1 MTKAAPTAVTI
12 ERFVYTRTEAINL
25 LGLSPRTWA
34 RLEAQGETPPKIRLS
49 PGRIGYAA
57 SDLRKWIEARR
68 DASPVLPQTM
78 RGKHGL
84 S

>member
-1 MTKAAPTAVTI
+1 MTKAPPPTVTI
-12 ERFVYTRTEAINL
+12 ERFVYTRTEAIAL

-57 SDLRKWIEARR
+57 GDLRKWIDSRR
-68 DASPVLPQTM
+68 DGFPSAS
-78 RGKHGL
+78 RHASGEAGL